1 MPNIKKPQRMRSRQK
16 LLTAVSE
23 PHRREGRASV
33 DKGSELW
40 FSPSPGLCSAAK
52 GKGPRQAP
60 EAPDEKT
67 VDTRSAGERRE
78 KQIKSRMFFESGG
91 PGRAR
96 TSNQTVMSRR
106 L

>member
-1 MPNIKKPQRMRSRQK
+1 MPNIKKPQRMRSRQRQK

-33 DKGSELW
+33 DKGSE

-52 GKGPRQAP
+52 GNGPQQAP

-67 VDTRSAGERRE
+67 VDTRSAGKGE
-78 KQIKSRMFFESGG
+78 KNK
-91 PGRAR
+91 
-96 TSNQTVMSRR
+96 
-106 L
+106 